1 VGSAAGLGRERD
13 TLARTPPPPPHRAA
27 RAPPSFFV
35 DPGAFSHTLAVVPL
49 SPLPSTQFLVDKIL
63 RTKIQE
69 TTYWKQHCFGA
80 SAAAVVDLAA
90 DLEAVGGTTTALR
103 RPTPFLCLLLKLLQ
117 LGPSRDVVA
126 EYVSNPDLKYL
137 RVLGAL
143 YARLAWRP
151 ADVFLTLEPLLAD
164 FRRLRAHAPPG
175 SPSTCGYEL
184 TTVDAVVDALLT
196 ESTAFDVALP
206 RLPPRKALED
216 TGALPGP
223 RASPLD
229 AAADAAEAAERAGR
243 AARGPA
249 SASPGREVE
258 EGEEGE
264 VGGRR
269 GGRGEGEGW
278 RRGGDRDRRCRDD
291 DDNDDRRRSR
301 SRERERER
309 ERERRPR
316 EKWRRSPS
324 PERRR
329 ARRREEEREGRRG
342 RERER
347 GRERSPPPPP
357 PRGGGGGKSDAMSVD
372 ETNALRA
379 KLGLAPL
386 K

>member
-1 VGSAAGLGRERD
+1 MWPGVARVARRD
-13 TLARTPPPPPHRAA
+13 ACT
-27 RAPPSFFV
+27 APP
-35 DPGAFSHTLAVVPL
+35 AAAAPL
-49 SPLPSTQFLVDKIL
+49 INLRLILLSVSRLSLHYLLQFLVDKIL

-80 SAAAVVDLAA
+80 SAAGVVDLAA

-117 LGPSRDVVA
+117 LGPSRDVIA
-126 EYVSNPDLKYL
+126 EYIANPDLKYL
-137 RVLGAL
+137 RLLGAL

-164 FRRLRAHAPPG
+164 FRRVRAHAPPG
-175 SPSTCGYEL
+175 SSSTCGYEL

-196 ESTAFDVALP
+196 EPSAFDVALP

-229 AAADAAEAAERAGR
+229 EAADAAEAEER
-243 AARGPA
+243 AARAAQARRGP
-249 SASPGREVE
+249 SPEG
-258 EGEEGE
+258 GEEGE
-264 VGGRR
+264 VGA
-269 GGRGEGEGW
+269 GRGRGRSEEDERW
-278 RRGGDRDRRCRDD
+278 RRGGGSGDRHDR
-291 DDNDDRRRSR
+291 RRRSR
-301 SRERERER
+301 SRSRSRD
-309 ERERRPR
+309 RRPR
-316 EKWRRSPS
+316 EKWRRTPS
-324 PERRR
+324 PEARRR
-329 ARRREEEREGRRG
+329 ARRREDEGRR
-342 RERER
+342 ERK
-347 GRERSPPPPP
+347 RERSPA
-357 PRGGGGGKSDAMSVD
+357 RGGGAAGGSKSDAMGVE